1 MGFDECI
8 ITCTHMKSII
18 ILGWQKGSVGF
29 FHNILQQHL
38 FYENPLVIYDQLVE
52 QGGGGLVA
60 KSCLTLVI
68 PWPVAC

>member
-1 MGFDECI
+1 MLLLRETGHCLCLSNETVAWGNFNQG
-8 ITCTHMKSII
+8 M
-18 ILGWQKGSVGF
+18 
-29 FHNILQQHL
+29 QHL

-60 KSCLTLVI
+60 KSCLTLVM